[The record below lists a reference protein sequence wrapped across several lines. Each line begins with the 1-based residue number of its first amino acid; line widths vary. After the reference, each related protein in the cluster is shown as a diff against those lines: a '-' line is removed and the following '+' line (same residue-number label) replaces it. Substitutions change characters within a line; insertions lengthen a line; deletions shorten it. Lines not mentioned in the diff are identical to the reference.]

1 MGRKFVIDL
10 DDSVFNDL
18 RDAYMEVKKS
28 NPTASELTFEEF
40 LVELL
45 KSYADTKK
53 QMDAMG
59 DQFKNMMDSL
69 GGKSF
74 EEMLNSMMGG
84 MGMDTPTPKK
94 PAAKKPTNKA
104 NEKEDVEPKSKSY
117 KS

>member
-18 RDAYMEVKKS
+18 RGSYMEVKKN
-28 NPTASELTFEEF
+28 NPTANELTFEEF
-40 LVELL
+40 IVELL

-59 DQFKNMMDSL
+59 DQFKSMMDNL

-74 EEMLNSMMGG
+74 EEMLNSMMGN
-84 MGMDTPTPKK
+84 MVEPTPKK
-94 PAAKKPTNKA
+94 PAPKKEVKKDNDAEET
-104 NEKEDVEPKSKSY
+104 EKPKSY